1 MSGKKAEGNRDHRV
15 SLMGIEP
22 LSRRSTVLAILFVLA
37 VVPYF
42 VDLGGSSIWDANEA
56 FYVQTPREMMERG
69 DFVTPFFNYEPRI
82 NKPVLSYWI
91 VGAFYHVFGVSVGVE
106 RLTIALGALL
116 IVLSAAVLARITADN
131 LGPTRG
137 LSERSESS
145 GPALSERSESKG
157 AFLLGAVGIA
167 ALPRLLMLGR
177 RIFIDIWI
185 TAFMSLTLMCFALSE
200 RFPERRRLFLILM
213 YVAAGLGMLT
223 KGPVAIVLPGMAFL
237 LYLLVRRELRR
248 VREMMLP
255 LGALIVLLIVV
266 PWYAALYH
274 AHGWEYIRSF
284 IVSEN
289 LERYTSGYGVHQDRS
304 LWFYVPVILSDSFPL
319 SPLLIVAAIAAWR
332 ERERLDVLLWCWIVT
347 IVGFFSL
354 SAGKQDLYIFPTI
367 AAAVALAATAIE
379 RGRLRPEWRG
389 WTTGALAVAAFL
401 VALAGVGVLWLFITA
416 GRIYSLAGVLTVGVC
431 AVAGGASA
439 LILLRM
445 KRIEAAV
452 VALLAAMVAINW
464 TFVVRVL
471 PSFERYK
478 PAPAISRILAPRL
491 VAGDAVAYYEVALP
505 SLVYYLRHHVDT
517 YFEQQALID
526 SLHAPR
532 RVFVVLKESD
542 YQTLLPTFGTPTC
555 VIDRF
560 ETFDVKLR
568 SVLRRE
574 PLPHLVLITNR
585 CP

>member
-1 MSGKKAEGNRDHRV
+1 MR
-15 SLMGIEP
+15 
-22 LSRRSTVLAILFVLA
+22 RRSTIFAILFVLA
-37 VVPYF
+37 IVPYF
-42 VDLGGSSIWDANEA
+42 VDLGGSAIWDANEA
-56 FYVQTPREMMERG
+56 FYVETPREMMERG
-69 DFVTPFFNYEPRI
+69 DFITPFFNYEPRI

-91 VGAFYHVFGVSVGVE
+91 VGAFYHAFGVSVGVQ
-106 RLTIALGALL
+106 RLAIAFGALA
-116 IVLSAAVLARITADN
+116 IVVSAVGLARVLAPRLGQQGRSAALVA
-131 LGPTRG
+131 
-137 LSERSESS
+137 
-145 GPALSERSESKG
+145 
-157 AFLLGAVGIA
+157 AVGIA
-167 ALPRLLMLGR
+167 SLPRLLMLGR

-185 TAFMSLTLMCFALSE
+185 TAFMSLTLMFFALSE
-200 RFPERRRLFLILM
+200 RFPERRRLYLILM

-223 KGPVAIVLPGMAFL
+223 KGPVAIVLPGLAFL
-237 LYLLVRRELRR
+237 LYLLVQRELRR
-248 VREMMLP
+248 VGAMMLP
-255 LGALIVLLIVV
+255 LGALIVLAIVV

-274 AHGWEYIRSF
+274 VHGWEYIRSF

-304 LWFYVPVILSDSFPL
+304 LWFYIPVILSDSFPL
-319 SPLLIVAAIAAWR
+319 SPLLIVAAVAAWR

-367 AAAVALAATAIE
+367 AAAVALSAAAIE
-379 RGRLRPEWRG
+379 RGQERPEWRV

-401 VALAGVGVLWLFITA
+401 VATAGVGVLWLFITA

-439 LILLRM
+439 LILLRT
-445 KRIEAAV
+445 KRVDAAV
-452 VALLAAMVAINW
+452 VALLAGMIAINW
-464 TFVVRVL
+464 TFVLRVL

-491 VAGDAVAYYEVALP
+491 APEDAVAYYEVALP

-517 YFEQQALID
+517 YFEKQALID
-526 SLHAPR
+526 ALHTPR
-532 RVFVVLKESD
+532 RVFVVLSERD
-542 YQTLLPTFGTPTC
+542 YDALSPTFGTPTC
-555 VIDRF
+555 VIERF

-585 CP
+585 CQ

>member
-1 MSGKKAEGNRDHRV
+1 LR
-15 SLMGIEP
+15 
-22 LSRRSTVLAILFVLA
+22 RRSTILAVLFVLA
-37 VVPYF
+37 IVPYF

-56 FYVQTPREMMERG
+56 FYVETPREMMERA
-69 DFVTPFFNYEPRI
+69 DYITPYFNYEPRI

-91 VGAFYHVFGVSVGVE
+91 VGAFYKAFGVSVGVE
-106 RLTIALGALL
+106 RLAIALG
-116 IVLSAAVLARITADN
+116 VLAIIAAAAVLARITAWP
-131 LGPTRG
+131 LEP
-137 LSERSESS
+137 
-145 GPALSERSESKG
+145 PALSERSESKG
-157 AFLLGAVGIA
+157 PPALSGRSESKVGRGAALLAAAGIA
-167 ALPRLLMLGR
+167 SLPRLLMLGR

-185 TAFMSLTLMCFALSE
+185 TAFMSLTLMFFALSE
-200 RFPERRRLFLILM
+200 RFPARRRLFLILM

-223 KGPVAIVLPGMAFL
+223 KGPVAIVLPGLAFL
-237 LYLLVRRELRR
+237 LYFLVQRELRR
-248 VREMMLP
+248 IGDMMLP

-266 PWYAALYH
+266 PWYAALFH

-304 LWFYVPVILSDSFPL
+304 LLFYIPVILSDSFPL
-319 SPLLIVAAIAAWR
+319 SPLLVVAAVAAWR

-367 AAAVALAATAIE
+367 AAVVALTATAIE

-401 VALAGVGVLWLFITA
+401 VALAGIGVLWLFVTA
-416 GRIYSLAGVLTVGVC
+416 GRIYSLAGVLTVGVSGLLG
-431 AVAGGASA
+431 GGAS
-439 LILLRM
+439 LILLRT
-445 KRIEAAV
+445 KRLDAAV
-452 VALLAAMVAINW
+452 VALLAGMIAINW
-464 TFVVRVL
+464 TFVLRVL

-491 VAGDAVAYYEVALP
+491 APEDAVAYYEVALP

-517 YFEQQALID
+517 YFEKQALID
-526 SLHAPR
+526 ALHTPR
-532 RVFVVLKESD
+532 RVYVVLSERD
-542 YQTLLPTFGTPTC
+542 YEALSPTFGTPTC
-555 VIDRF
+555 VIERF

-585 CP
+585 CQ